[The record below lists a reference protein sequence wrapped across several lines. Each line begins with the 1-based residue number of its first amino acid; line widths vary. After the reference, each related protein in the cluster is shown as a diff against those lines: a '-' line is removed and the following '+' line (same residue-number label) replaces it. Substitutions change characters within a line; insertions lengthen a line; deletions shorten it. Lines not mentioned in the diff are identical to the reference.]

1 MKIIRDNLKISVEN
15 SSTSSVI
22 LLCFSLLLTACGGG
36 GPGDE
41 GENAARSTTSTHNS
55 AATSASFTRSSTT
68 TEILNEKTAGN
79 QELLCQQQNSLL
91 CEDFEWSSSLAYKAS
106 PVDWSLK
113 GWQFAGVDSSGN
125 FCNTSGAGGSQCA
138 LKWIQ
143 KNDKL
148 LDIEQRASYSYSEY
162 GAGFNQLSLSWAA
175 KWSEQWVWDT
185 ESKPHLVL
193 ESRNAT
199 EVSHSLFLVAINS
212 NGFIQLMISAD
223 AQCTR
228 DELIIESEKNF
239 ALQGSNLG
247 KWQQFQIEFNL
258 DTAGINNEV
267 RLSVNNEIIISKTD
281 IKLGCS
287 SEYSAPNTVSFIVSS
302 YNQLIN
308 TEQNVLV
315 DNVLINYE

>member
-1 MKIIRDNLKISVEN
+1 MKIIRDELKISVKN

-22 LLCFSLLLTACGGG
+22 LLCFLLLLSACGGG
-36 GPGDE
+36 PDEE
-41 GENAARSTTSTHNS
+41 GENSASSTTSTQNS
-55 AATSASFTRSSTT
+55 TATSASFNRSSTAT
-68 TEILNEKTAGN
+68 QILNEKTAGN
-79 QELLCQQQNSLL
+79 QKLLCQQQNSLL
-91 CEDFEWSSSLAYKAS
+91 CEDFEWSSSLAYKS
-106 PVDWSLK
+106 SSVDWFLK
-113 GWQFAGVDSSGN
+113 GWQFTGVDSSGN
-125 FCNTSGAGGSQCA
+125 FCNTSGVGGSQCA

-148 LDIEQRASYSYSEY
+148 LDIDQRASYSYSEY

-175 KWSEQWVWDT
+175 KWSEQWVWGT

-199 EVSHSLFLVAINS
+199 EVSHSLFSVAINS
-212 NGFIQLMISAD
+212 NGFIRLVISAD

-228 DELIIESEKNF
+228 DELVIESEKNF

-287 SEYSAPNTVSFIVSS
+287 FEYSAPNTVSFIVSS

-315 DNVLINYE
+315 DNVLINYK